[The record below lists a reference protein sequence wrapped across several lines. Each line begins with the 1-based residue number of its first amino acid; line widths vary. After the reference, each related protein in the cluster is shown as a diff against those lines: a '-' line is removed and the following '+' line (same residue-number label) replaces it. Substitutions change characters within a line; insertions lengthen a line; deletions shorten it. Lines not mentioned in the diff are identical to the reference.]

1 MDFQPETFRSQHF
14 RKKGLIWMWVFL
26 PLTTYWH
33 MIDECIYKQWVNG
46 DQMKYQRP
54 PLNYPDDEDT
64 PDFETYDNWKNPE
77 FVYLWDAGLLKDP

>member
-1 MDFQPETFRSQHF
+1 
-14 RKKGLIWMWVFL
+14 L

-33 MIDECIYKQWVNG
+33 VIDECIYQQWVNG
-46 DQMKYQRP
+46 DQMKYQRLP
-54 PLNYPDDEDT
+54 PLNYPDDEDM